1 MNAVTTEAD
10 LARIE
15 ERLDRFS
22 AWFDRPDEIPDYA
35 WLMLVQDFTEL
46 AQDVRLLIE
55 QARAQL

>member
-1 MNAVTTEAD
+1 MTEAD

-22 AWFDRPDEIPDYA
+22 TWFDRPEEAPDYA
-35 WLMLVQDFTEL
+35 WLMLVQDFAEL

-55 QARAQL
+55 QARARLPR

>member
-1 MNAVTTEAD
+1 MTEAD

-22 AWFDRPDEIPDYA
+22 AWFDRPGEIPDYA
-35 WLMLVQDFTEL
+35 WLMLVQDFAEL

-55 QARAQL
+55 QARNRL